1 MLDRLEA
8 SRSRQRTFVADAA
21 HELRSPLASMRTQ
34 IEVAERRGEGTPLM
48 VDVQAEVT
56 RMASLVEDLLVLAR
70 LDSDTPREPRL
81 VDLGP
86 VVSDVV
92 RRHAGA
98 RVPVTADVDPD
109 LQVLGHRDEL
119 SRVLGNLVDNAVRHA
134 DTGVRVSAEARG
146 GNVDVTV
153 TDDGAGIPEPDR
165 QKVLDRFTR
174 LDDAR
179 DRDAGGSG
187 LGLAIVR
194 ELVQRSGGSLALEDA
209 PGGGLVVH
217 VVLPRSTGGVPA

>member
-1 MLDRLEA
+1 VTEE
-8 SRSRQRTFVADAA
+8 VDA
-21 HELRSPLASMRTQ
+21 
-34 IEVAERRGEGTPLM
+34 
-48 VDVQAEVT
+48 
-56 RMASLVEDLLVLAR
+56 
-70 LDSDTPREPRL
+70 
-81 VDLGP
+81 
-86 VVSDVV
+86 
-92 RRHAGA
+92 
-98 RVPVTADVDPD
+98 D
-109 LQVLGHRDEL
+109 LQVLAHRDEL

-134 DTGVRVSAEARG
+134 DTSVRVSAAATG
-146 GNVDVTV
+146 DNVDVTV

-174 LDDAR
+174 LDEAR

-194 ELVQRSGGSLALEDA
+194 ELVQRTGGSLALDDA